1 MAGALPLSAIGYA
14 GASSLAVPAVV
25 VAPREFAIDP
35 EHPDMTSIVVGDG
48 VQEGQGAHG
57 AFARSNTFNN
67 MAAIGPDFKKRF
79 VDDAPVGNVDIAPT
93 LARVM
98 GVTLP
103 AIGMLRGRVIS
114 EALSGG
120 PRRPGFERRVLRS
133 DPSPSG
139 NATILRYQQI
149 GSQRYVDEACRGRS
163 GCEGALSA
171 GTN

>member
-1 MAGALPLSAIGYA
+1 M
-14 GASSLAVPAVV
+14 
-25 VAPREFAIDP
+25 
-35 EHPDMTSIVVGDG
+35 
-48 VQEGQGAHG
+48 
-57 AFARSNTFNN
+57 
-67 MAAIGPDFKKRF
+67 
-79 VDDAPVGNVDIAPT
+79 
-93 LARVM
+93 M

-149 GSQRYVDEACRGRS
+149 GSQRYVDEACRGRI
-163 GCEGALSA
+163 GCG
-171 GTN
+171 G

>member
-1 MAGALPLSAIGYA
+1 
-14 GASSLAVPAVV
+14 
-25 VAPREFAIDP
+25 
-35 EHPDMTSIVVGDG
+35 
-48 VQEGQGAHG
+48 
-57 AFARSNTFNN
+57 

-114 EALSGG
+114 ERCPAGRAG
-120 PRRPGFERRVLRS
+120 RVFERRVAPL

-149 GSQRYVDEACRGRS
+149 GSQRYVDEACRGRM
-163 GCEGALSA
+163 GCG
-171 GTN
+171 G